1 MSLEDDFELHLEA
14 FMDEEHAFD
23 GWCVRARARG
33 DDGGLGRLRSEV
45 GADGTG
51 QTERGERE

>member
-23 GWCVRARARG
+23 GWCVRARAG
-33 DDGGLGRLRSEV
+33 
-45 GADGTG
+45 
-51 QTERGERE
+51 

>member
-23 GWCVRARARG
+23 GWCVRARAG
-33 DDGGLGRLRSEV
+33 VTSEV
-45 GADGTG
+45 ATLRA
-51 QTERGERE
+51 EV